1 MDIKDLCYSH
11 VWLNLWHYPVLL
23 HLNFTHPTCVY
34 NLSIWTSLFRK
45 WSAIALFKR
54 RRADHEGIRDK
65 KNSSMADECGDPSTT
80 SGCIYNSLALR
91 IVRRGGRLRKALVA
105 THNLRVERREAGR
118 DRIIREGTIVG
129 SCIQYSMHRRPVCVV
144 VGAPQPIKLNLES
157 RNSSNVVRNIVVIS
171 ENY

>member
-1 MDIKDLCYSH
+1 M
-11 VWLNLWHYPVLL
+11 LL

-54 RRADHEGIRDK
+54 RRAEHEGIRDE
-65 KNSSMADECGDPSTT
+65 KNSSMADECGGPSTT
-80 SGCIYNSLALR
+80 SGCWHNSLALR

-129 SCIQYSMHRRPVCVV
+129 SCIQYSMHRRAVCVV
-144 VGAPQPIKLNLES
+144 AGAPQPIKLNSYREILQAS
-157 RNSSNVVRNIVVIS
+157 FGTSS
-171 ENY
+171 